1 MMGCIYRSLCQIYHL
16 FHVIVYSMLS
26 ICSSL
31 LMIKMINMFLIS
43 ICTGHAVA
51 SHGTRFVTSVICA
64 KKCLHDC
71 LVAAAIVVLRCLTTL
86 IGWLLNYK
94 KQK

>member
-31 LMIKMINMFLIS
+31 LMIKMMIS
-43 ICTGHAVA
+43 ICTGDAVA

-86 IGWLLNYK
+86 ISWLLNYE